1 VLLLV
6 PLICQ
11 EGVMSGIY
19 SKKLRY
25 LFKQIFYLSLIC
37 CLILPICVLPSQAAI
52 KQTTNKNYKVTP
64 QNSIISL
71 DVNKELNYDYEIY
84 INSDSSFSL
93 PFKSIAKLLDIPVEQ
108 NSQTQTISFT
118 SPLGIPGL
126 IDYANQK
133 ITFGNKDFVFKK
145 SSPVKLV
152 LLKQGLKTET
162 TDEIFVPVKIL
173 NEILETEIISDQTN
187 YSISVKTNRLLKAIV
202 DYNEQG
208 KSESFSDKPLDSK
221 DIIKPD
227 KKAPLT
233 LDTIN
238 IDSQLRFDSTKTE
251 SPDQNYQNRSANNLS
266 QLGFNGTLLGGDYE
280 IKTDIHNSKSPI
292 TFGGMSFKYNKA
304 LKDYHLELGN
314 VTGLKSNELSIGEGI
329 VGAGFGNIKENEPNY
344 RDISGQVEPGS
355 KINVYI
361 NDRFFSNLT
370 TQGGY
375 YTLRSLP
382 AIGEKVQKIKL
393 EEITQTGEIKI
404 LKEKF
409 YPISSSLQPKGK
421 TKYTAIAGITGYN
434 NRFFGDN
441 NGLNDSYS
449 KKLAGGIKVSHGLT
463 DKLTL
468 SGVVIGDNLLST
480 PKNQQLNDLSQDD
493 YQLLTPYTDSNNVS
507 GQTALASLN
516 YALNDS
522 LNIYSDF
529 GVSRAKSQLDNDIF
543 KKNPAGYSASLG
555 ANYSKPHYGISGKLF
570 DYSPGFY
577 LAGSSGFISDST
589 NKKGGELSGNLT
601 VKGLSLNGSTSRYS
615 SDLAN
620 QFADGKYIFNEYN
633 LSTGLPLKDNS
644 NVSFLYGNRTG
655 KSPAGLI
662 SNKNY
667 TLNYNKKLSNNLYF
681 TLTGRSDTFSNK
693 YSAPEKADSNS
704 YSNYKVIGAKL
715 DYDMPK
721 NLGKFSLMHDIVKT
735 ATNSFKSDY
744 NAIRIGYTF
753 PTFKNISSSVSAG
766 YHYTGLNK
774 GFDFSSTIGYQ
785 FASGRKLE
793 LTYNFNRL
801 LGSFIN
807 NMFIPSSS
815 HSSIT
820 FNVLDALCLIAGGVK
835 SIGFSNNDSGYIQ
848 TVAFLD
854 LNQNGI
860 KEEGEPTIPD
870 IPISLLGYT
879 DSTTD
884 KKGEH
889 ITKGLSEGVYQV
901 RLNLDKLPGLLAV
914 SPQAKD
920 SFMVKVDKKQKSKV
934 FFGLISSIGSV
945 AGKVNILDEFK
956 RKIDIKDLI
965 VSIFNEK
972 GEEVKYT
979 SIDDDGNYFISG
991 LAPGKYTMKLDKN
1004 FIENYHLQPKD
1015 SEKEIII
1022 PPSYKNY
1029 VDLKDIDLEYVQ
1041 M

>member
-1 VLLLV
+1 M
-6 PLICQ
+6 CN
-11 EGVMSGIY
+11 SGIF
-19 SKKLRY
+19 SKKLLKFSR
-25 LFKQIFYLSLIC
+25 QIFYLLLIC
-37 CLILPICVLPSQAAI
+37 FLITPICILPSKAAD
-52 KQTTNKNYKVTP
+52 KQTINKNYKVTP
-64 QNSIISL
+64 QNSIIGL
-71 DVNKELNYDYEIY
+71 DINNELNYDYEVY
-84 INSDSSFSL
+84 INPDGSFSL

-108 NSQTQTISFT
+108 NNQTQTISFT
-118 SPLGIPGL
+118 TPLGIPGL

-133 ITFGNKDFVFKK
+133 ITFGNKDFEFKK

-152 LLKQGLKTET
+152 FLKQGLKPET
-162 TDEIFVPVKIL
+162 KDEVFVPVKIL

-202 DYNEQG
+202 DYNEQD
-208 KSESFSDKPLDSK
+208 KSEGYRDKPLDSK
-221 DIIKPD
+221 DIIKPE

-251 SPDQNYQNRSANNLS
+251 SSDQNYQTSSTNNLS
-266 QLGFNGTLLGGDYE
+266 QLGFNGTLLGGNYE

-304 LKDYHLELGN
+304 LKYYNLELGN
-314 VTGLKSNELSIGEGI
+314 VTGLKSNELSVGEGI
-329 VGAGFGNIKENEPNY
+329 IGASIGNVKENEPNY

-361 NDRFFSNLT
+361 NDKFSSTLT

-375 YTLRSLP
+375 YTLRNLP
-382 AIGEKVQKIKL
+382 AISERVHKIKI
-393 EEITQTGEIKI
+393 EEITQSGEIKL
-404 LKEKF
+404 LKQKT
-409 YPISSSLQPKGK
+409 YPVYTSLQPKGK
-421 TKYTAIAGITGYN
+421 TKYAAIAGVTGYN

-441 NGLNDSYS
+441 NGLNDSFS
-449 KKLAGGIKVSHGLT
+449 KKLAGGLKVSHGLT

-468 SGVVIGDNLLST
+468 SGIAIGDKIFSLPENQLL
-480 PKNQQLNDLSQDD
+480 NNISQDD
-493 YQLLTPYTDSNNVS
+493 YLLLAPYTNSNSVS
-507 GQTALASLN
+507 GQTAIASLN

-522 LNIYSDF
+522 FNIYSDF
-529 GVSRAKSQLDNDIF
+529 GISRAQSQLDNDIF
-543 KKNPAGYSASLG
+543 KKNPAGYSASVG
-555 ANYSKPHYGISGKLF
+555 ANFSKPHYSISGNLF

-577 LAGSSGFISDST
+577 LAGSSGFVSDST
-589 NKKGGELSGNLT
+589 NKTGGELSGNLSI
-601 VKGLSLNGSTSRYS
+601 KSLSLNGSTSRYS
-615 SDLAN
+615 SALAN
-620 QFADGKYIFNEYN
+620 QFVNGKYIFNEYN
-633 LSTGLPLKDNS
+633 LNAGLPLKDGS
-644 NVSFLYGNRTG
+644 SISLLYGNRTG

-667 TLNYNKKLSNNLYF
+667 TLNYGKKLNDNLYF
-681 TLTGRSDTFSNK
+681 NLTGRSDIFSNK
-693 YSAPEKADSNS
+693 YSSPEKADSNN

-735 ATNSFKSDY
+735 ATNNFKSDY

-774 GFDFSSTIGYQ
+774 GFDFSSTVGYQ
-785 FASGRKLE
+785 FTSGRKLE

-801 LGSFIN
+801 LGSFVN
-807 NMFIPSSS
+807 NIFIPTSS
-815 HSSIT
+815 HSSFT
-820 FNVLDALCLIAGGVK
+820 FNTMDALCLIAGGVK
-835 SIGFSNNDSGYIQ
+835 SIGFSKNDNGYIQ
-848 TVAFLD
+848 AVAFLD

-860 KEEGEPTIPD
+860 KEDNETAIPN
-870 IPISLLGYT
+870 IPISLLGFAGN
-879 DSTTD
+879 STN
-884 KKGEH
+884 KKGEY
-889 ITKGLSEGVYQV
+889 ITKGLSEGVYQI

-920 SFMVKVDKKQKSKV
+920 SFLVKVDKKQKSKV

-945 AGKVNILDEFK
+945 AGKVNIWDEFK

-991 LAPGKYTMKLDKN
+991 LAPGKYTMKIDKN
-1004 FIENYHLQPKD
+1004 FVENYHLKPKD
-1015 SEKEIII
+1015 IEKEVII
-1022 PPSYKNY
+1022 PPSYKDY
-1029 VDLKDIDLEYVQ
+1029 VDLKDINVDYIQ